1 MDHGVAAFIK
11 FRIRDGRKQRDG
23 RRIVA
28 RRFFAFKHLKRD
40 THHAHNVAV
49 MELNIVP
56 ACFSRPAVVP
66 VIAAVDIEREH
77 RVRIAIVD
85 RADAGERRIIVHIDG
100 DPGGIKRRTERGVS
114 ACQTKAGIGIQVS
127 PIPPESL
134 VQRREVVDIG
144 ERNCNVFTADEL
156 LARSFQ
162 RVNMCRIMRP
172 LTAFIIS
179 IVAFERFQHGV
190 IFCRAANN
198 AVLHIGLEHIVGAD
212 VRCPRLCAVIAFTQF
227 GRVIL
232 LNQGFGF
239 CLAAQIVLIG
249 SVVKVGIDQLIR
261 IDCLCCCLDI
271 IVSPG
276 GIRLC
281 RIAFLIIQFSKKRL
295 TVNLSLCI
303 GIPCQRSA
311 VLLADRCALVKPE
324 FVVVPT
330 PIRMESFI

>member
-49 MELNIVP
+49 MELKIVP

-77 RVRIAIVD
+77 RVRVAIVD

-212 VRCPRLCAVIAFTQF
+212 IRRPRLCAVIAFAQF

-249 SVVKVGIDQLIR
+249 SVVKVGIDQLVCVHCRCRSIYHSLLIGLVLIR
-261 IDCLCCCLDI
+261 CVAL
-271 IVSPG
+271 G
-276 GIRLC
+276 
-281 RIAFLIIQFSKKRL
+281 IIQSVKQGLPDRFCRF
-295 TVNLSLCI
+295 V

-311 VLLADRCALVKPE
+311 VSLADRCALVKPE